1 MTRDVIFACM
11 LPYCLNG
18 QELINMFIVHCSECV
33 HCFLLWNPSSPK
45 SCGNVYAKWWR
56 MHLKC
61 GVCALSSPLITFGR
75 QCHYTHNTWTCPSPD
90 QPLWSSLYPQH
101 MIWFVNPHRLWPA
114 LTKPFDLQR
123 MVCCAWWAKV
133 YHLTRTS
140 KSTRPADHFT
150 ILGKVL
156 LATNYYLG
164 WCTHSDLRLNLL
176 WMCCV
181 ELTSSPKQHFDGYN
195 QNILTV
201 TPQYLKQDKKVQH
214 FPWNIG
220 PPNLFPFAPMSFF
233 SLL

>member
-1 MTRDVIFACM
+1 M
-11 LPYCLNG
+11 LPHCLNG

-33 HCFLLWNPSSPK
+33 HCFVLWNPSSPK
-45 SCGNVYAKWWR
+45 SCCNVYAKWWR

-61 GVCALSSPLITFGR
+61 GVCAFWSPLITLGR
-75 QCHYTHNTWTCPSPD
+75 QCHYTNNTWTCPSPD

-133 YHLTRTS
+133 YQFTRTS
-140 KSTRPADHFT
+140 TSTRPVDHFT

-156 LATNYYLG
+156 LTTNYYLG

-181 ELTSSPKQHFDGYN
+181 EMTSSPKQHFDGCT
-195 QNILTV
+195 QNILPV
-201 TPQYLKQDKKVQH
+201 TPQYLKQAK
-214 FPWNIG
+214 NCTT
-220 PPNLFPFAPMSFF
+220 L
-233 SLL
+233 SLKHWSP